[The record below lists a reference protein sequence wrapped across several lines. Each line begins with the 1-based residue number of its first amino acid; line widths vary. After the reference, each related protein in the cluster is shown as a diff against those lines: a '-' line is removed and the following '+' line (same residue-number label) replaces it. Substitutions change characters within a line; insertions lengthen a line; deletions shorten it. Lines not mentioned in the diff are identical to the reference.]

1 MRQKLYICY
10 TTKTKNMDLEARKY
24 HFIQE
29 LFTIEKESSMDI
41 LERVIKHEKE
51 ENQEISTANKKELD
65 KRLESYQ
72 KNPNDV
78 LDWEAVKKDW

>member
-1 MRQKLYICY
+1 
-10 TTKTKNMDLEARKY
+10 MDLEARKY

-29 LFTIEKESSMDI
+29 LFTIDKESSMDI
-41 LERVIKHEKE
+41 LERVIKYEKE
-51 ENQEISTANKKELD
+51 ETQEISTANKKELD